1 MWPLIWNGWVLLY
14 LCGHK
19 SSPDDNRFH
28 VVARLCFALHY
39 LRENWSLLTSILVII
54 DNTVD
59 ESISY
64 LCPLEE
70 DVLSLLVVAELHGF
84 IRNWNL
90 RFVINIPSFFSSTSY
105 IFIVIS
111 KHAIFHPPVTF
122 VTGIDSPVSIDSLA
136 TALPDT
142 KTASHSTMY
151 PDLNKH
157 KI

>member
-28 VVARLCFALHY
+28 VVPRLCFALHY

-90 RFVINIPSFFSSTSY
+90 RFVINIPRFSPAPPTFSLSFQSMQYFTR
-105 IFIVIS
+105 
-111 KHAIFHPPVTF
+111 VTF

-151 PDLNKH
+151 PAFNKY

>member
-28 VVARLCFALHY
+28 VVPRLCFALHY
-39 LRENWSLLTSILVII
+39 LKDNWSLLTSILVII

-111 KHAIFHPPVTF
+111 KRAIFHPSYLCDRNRLPRQHRLIGNGTSRHQDCVTLH
-122 VTGIDSPVSIDSLA
+122 DVSWF
-136 TALPDT
+136 
-142 KTASHSTMY
+142 
-151 PDLNKH
+151 
-157 KI
+157 

>member
-1 MWPLIWNGWVLLY
+1 MEEGKEWRGLVLPETVNKTMRIIFLRSVAVNLKWVTSY

-28 VVARLCFALHY
+28 VVPRLCFALHY
-39 LRENWSLLTSILVII
+39 LKDNWSLLTWILVII

-84 IRNWNL
+84 IRN
-90 RFVINIPSFFSSTSY
+90 
-105 IFIVIS
+105 
-111 KHAIFHPPVTF
+111 
-122 VTGIDSPVSIDSLA
+122 
-136 TALPDT
+136 
-142 KTASHSTMY
+142 
-151 PDLNKH
+151 
-157 KI
+157 